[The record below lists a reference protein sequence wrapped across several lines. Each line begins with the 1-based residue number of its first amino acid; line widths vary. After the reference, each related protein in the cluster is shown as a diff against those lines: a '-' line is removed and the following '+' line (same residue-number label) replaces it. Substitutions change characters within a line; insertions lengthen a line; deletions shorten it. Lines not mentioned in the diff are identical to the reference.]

1 MNPSHPDAE
10 DALERATR
18 ELFAELGWET
28 VNAWSETFPAGILG
42 RENAAEVVLR
52 SRLLPALE
60 RLNPGLPPEAIDQA
74 VEDLARDR
82 SALSMAQANRE
93 VHALLRGGVKVRFRN
108 DDGAEIEE
116 TVRVM
121 DWDEPANNDF
131 LVVCQFWVTGE
142 LHRRRPDLVGFVN
155 GLPLLLVELKAHTR
169 QLENA
174 YRDNLRDYKDTIP
187 RIFWYNALTVLSNGV
202 EARVG
207 TLSSKW
213 EHFAEWKKIS
223 DEEEPGVISLETLI
237 RGTCDRRRLV
247 DLVENFSLFSD
258 TGGAVVRLMARNH
271 QFLGVNN
278 AVDAVRRLGENQ
290 GRLGV
295 FWHTQGSGKSY
306 SMIFFAQK
314 VLRKLPGNW
323 TFVIVTDRTE
333 LDKQIYGNFASVGA
347 VTEPEESVR
356 AESGG
361 HLRQLLRENHRY
373 VFTLIQKFNTDEFV
387 SDRDDII
394 VITDEAH
401 RSQYDVLA
409 ANMRAALPNAAFI
422 GFTGTP
428 LMAGEEKTREVFG
441 EYVSI
446 YDFRQSVEDQATVP
460 LYYENRIPELQ
471 LLNEE
476 SFSDEM
482 ERILEAA
489 ELDEEQEKK
498 LDRELGREYHLLTR
512 DERLETIAA
521 DLVQHF
527 LGRGF
532 QGKAMV
538 VSIDRA
544 TAVRMYDKVRAHWRR
559 RIEQMRGDRERA
571 PAELRDEIDRQ
582 ITYLEETDMAVVVSQ
597 AQNEIDDFRKK
608 GLDILPHRKR
618 MVEEDL
624 ETRFKKPDDPF
635 RIVFVCS
642 MWMTGFDAPSVST
655 IYLDKPMKNHT
666 LMQTI
671 ARANRVWGEKQSG
684 MIVDYVGVFR
694 NLQKA
699 LAIYGGAG
707 GEGGG
712 GGGGGEGPIRSKEEL
727 VRELEEQLRGT
738 IGFCRDLEI
747 DVSALVAAEG
757 FQRTAKLADAREA
770 VLVDEDTKKRFL
782 ALVSHLKRLYKAV
795 LPDPAAMRFSAVVST
810 LGALAEMVRAVAD
823 PVSIAEVMGEVEKLL
838 DRSIA
843 TEPFVIP
850 AERAPYGAV
859 DRIDL
864 RQIDFELLRE
874 KFGGHHKRTHVE
886 RLKAAIGKKLEEM
899 VARNRTRTDY
909 LEKFLEMIEEYNSGS
924 KNVEMFFDE
933 LLAFTKRLTEE
944 EQRGVA
950 ENLSEEEL
958 AVFDLLMRPQP
969 GLTDAEVKEVKT
981 VARELLETLKREK
994 LVLDWRRRQQSRAA
1008 VLTAVR
1014 DVLDKLPRAYTTEM
1028 YNEKCQRV
1036 YQHIF
1041 DAYADAE
1048 KSVYGTAA

>member
-1 MNPSHPDAE
+1 MSPHHHLDAE
-10 DALERATR
+10 EALEQATL
-18 ELFAELGWET
+18 ELFSELGWEP
-28 VNAWSETFPAGILG
+28 VSAYSETFPSSILG
-42 RENAAEVVLR
+42 REHAAEVVLR
-52 SRLLPALE
+52 SRLRPALE
-60 RLNPGLPPEAIDQA
+60 RLNPAFPGEAIEQA
-74 VEDLARDR
+74 VEELTRNR

-93 VHALLRGGVKVRFRN
+93 VYQLLRGGVKVRFRDEN
-108 DDGAEIEE
+108 GSELEE
-116 TVRVM
+116 TVRVV
-121 DWDEPANNDF
+121 DWNDATNNDF
-131 LVVCQFWVTGE
+131 LVVRQFWVTGE
-142 LHRRRPDLVGFVN
+142 LHKRRPDLVGFVN
-155 GLPLLLVELKAHTR
+155 GLPLVLLELKAHTK
-169 QLENA
+169 QLEHA
-174 YRDNLRDYKDTIP
+174 YQDNLRDYKDTIP
-187 RIFWYNALTVLSNGV
+187 QIFWHNALIMLSNGV

-223 DEEEPGVISLETLI
+223 DEEERGVISLETVI
-237 RGTCDRRRLV
+237 RGTCQKRRLL
-247 DLVENFSLFSD
+247 DLVENFTLFSD
-258 TGGAVVRLMARNH
+258 TGGAVVKLLAKNH
-271 QFLGVNN
+271 QLLGVNN
-278 AVDAVRRLGENQ
+278 AVDAVRNLRENQ

-314 VLRKLPGNW
+314 VLRKMPGNW

-333 LDKQIYGNFASVGA
+333 LDKQIYKNFASMGA

-356 AESGG
+356 AESGD

-373 VFTLIQKFNTDEFV
+373 VFTLIQKFNIDEFV

-409 ANMRAALPNAAFI
+409 ANMRSALPNAAFI

-446 YDFRQSVEDQATVP
+446 YDFRQSVEDRATVP

-476 SFSDEM
+476 SFGEEM

-498 LDRELGREYHLLTR
+498 LERELAREYHLITR
-512 DERLETIAA
+512 DERLETIAG

-538 VSIDRA
+538 VSIDKA
-544 TAVRMYDKVRAHWRR
+544 TAVRMYDKVRAHWQRR
-559 RIEQMRGDRERA
+559 LQQLRGDLERA
-571 PAELRDEIDRQ
+571 PKELRHEIDRQ
-582 ITYLEETDMAVVVSQ
+582 IGYMEETDMAVVVSQ
-597 AQNEIDDFRKK
+597 AQNEIDDFKTK

-618 MVEEDL
+618 VVEEDL
-624 ETRFKKPDDPF
+624 ETRFKNSEDPF

-655 IYLDKPMKNHT
+655 VYLDKPVKNHT

-699 LAIYGGAG
+699 LAIYGGADD
-707 GEGGG
+707 GGG
-712 GGGGGEGPIRSKEEL
+712 TGGNEGPIRSKEEL
-727 VRELEEQLRGT
+727 VRELEEQLQGT
-738 IGFCRDLEI
+738 VAFCQDLGI
-747 DVSALVAAEG
+747 DVKALVAAEG

-770 VLVDEDTKKRFL
+770 ILVDEDTKERFL
-782 ALVSHLKRLYKAV
+782 TLVNHLKRLYKAV
-795 LPDPAAMRFSAVVST
+795 LPDPAATRFAAVVST
-810 LGALAEMVRAVAD
+810 LGALADMIRAASD
-823 PVSIAEVMGEVEKLL
+823 PVSITEVMGEVEKLL

-843 TEPFVIP
+843 TEPFVIRP
-850 AERAPYGAV
+850 ARAEYGKT

-864 RQIDFELLRE
+864 SQIDFELLRE
-874 KFGGHHKRTHVE
+874 KFAGNHKRTQVE

-899 VARNRTRTDY
+899 VALNRTRTDY
-909 LEKFLEMIEEYNSGS
+909 LDKFLQMIEEYNSGS
-924 KNVEMFFDE
+924 KNVELFFDE
-933 LLAFTKRLTEE
+933 LLAFTKRLSQE
-944 EQRGVA
+944 EQRAVA

-958 AVFDLLMRPQP
+958 AVFDLLMRPHP
-969 GLTDAEVKEVKT
+969 DLSNAEVKEVKA

-1008 VLTAVR
+1008 VLTTVQ

-1028 YNEKCQRV
+1028 YNEKCQRI

>member
-1 MNPSHPDAE
+1 MSPPHPDAE
-10 DALERATR
+10 DALEAATV
-18 ELFAELGWET
+18 ELFAELGWAT
-28 VNAWSETFPAGILG
+28 ANAYSETFPGSFLG
-42 RENAAEVVLR
+42 RETAGEVVLR
-52 SRLLPALE
+52 GRLRGALE
-60 RLNPGLPPEAIDQA
+60 RLNPALPPEAIDQA
-74 VEDLARDR
+74 VEELARDR
-82 SALSMAQANRE
+82 SALSTAQANRE
-93 VHALLRGGVKVRFRN
+93 VYRLLRGGVTVRFRDDDDN
-108 DDGAEIEE
+108 DVEE
-116 TVRVM
+116 TARVV
-121 DWDEPANNDF
+121 DWRGPANNDLL
-131 LVVCQFWVTGE
+131 LVQQFWVTGE

-155 GLPLLLVELKAHTR
+155 GLPLVLVELKAHTR

-174 YRDNLRDYKDTIP
+174 YHDNLRDYKDTIP
-187 RIFWYNALTVLSNGV
+187 QIFWNNALILLSNGV
-202 EARVG
+202 ESRVG
-207 TLSSKW
+207 SLSSKW

-223 DEEEPGVISLETLI
+223 DEDEPGVISLETTI
-237 RGTCDRRRLV
+237 RGTCEPRRLL
-247 DLVENFSLFSD
+247 DLVENFTLFSD
-258 TGGAVVRLMARNH
+258 TGGALIKLLAKNH

-278 AVDAVRRLGENQ
+278 AVDAVHNLGENQ

-323 TFVIVTDRTE
+323 TFVVVTDRTE
-333 LDKQIYGNFASVGA
+333 LDKQIYKNFASVGA

-373 VFTLIQKFNTDEFV
+373 VFTLVHKFNTDEFV
-387 SDRDDII
+387 SDRSDII

-441 EYVSI
+441 DYVSV

-471 LLNEE
+471 LLNETE
-476 SFSDEM
+476 FSEEM

-489 ELDEEQEKK
+489 ELDEEQERK
-498 LDRELGREYHLLTR
+498 LEHELAREYHLITR

-532 QGKAMV
+532 PGKAMV
-538 VSIDRA
+538 VSIDKA
-544 TAVRMYDKVRAHWRR
+544 TAVRMYDKVQAHWQWRLDQLRR
-559 RIEQMRGDRERA
+559 DRAQA
-571 PAELRDEIDRQ
+571 PAELQDEIGRQ
-582 ITYLEETDMAVVVSQ
+582 IAFMDETDMAVVVSQ
-597 AQNEIDDFRKK
+597 SQNEFDDFKQK
-608 GLDILPHRKR
+608 GLNILPHRTR
-618 MVEEDL
+618 MVKEDL
-624 ETRFKKPDDPF
+624 ETKFKDPANPF

-655 IYLDKPMKNHT
+655 VYLDKPMKNHT

-699 LAIYGGAG
+699 LAIYGGGAG
-707 GEGGG
+707 GER
-712 GGGGGEGPIRSKEEL
+712 GGGGGEGPIRGKEEL
-727 VRELEEQLRGT
+727 VRELEEQLQGT
-738 IGFCRDLEI
+738 VAFCSELGI
-747 DVSALVAAEG
+747 DVPSLVSAEG
-757 FQRTAKLADAREA
+757 FQRIAKMKDAREA
-770 VLVDEDTKKRFL
+770 VLVNEDTKKRYL
-782 ALVSHLKRLYKAV
+782 ALVSQLKRLYKAV
-795 LPDPAAMRFSAVVST
+795 LPDPAATRFAAVVST
-810 LGALAEMVRAVAD
+810 FGALADMVRAASA
-823 PVSIAEVMGEVEKLL
+823 PVSVAEVMGEVERLL
-838 DRSIA
+838 DRSITA
-843 TEPFVIP
+843 EPFVIRP
-850 AERAPYGAV
+850 KKSPYGVA

-864 RQIDFELLRE
+864 SQIDFELLRE
-874 KFGGHHKRTHVE
+874 KFAGNHKRTQVE
-886 RLKAAIGKKLEEM
+886 RLKAAIGQKLEAM
-899 VARNRTRTDY
+899 VALNRTRTDY
-909 LEKFLEMIEEYNSGS
+909 LETFLEMIEEYNAGS
-924 KNVEMFFDE
+924 KNVEIFFDE
-933 LLAFTKRLTEE
+933 LLAFTKKLSAE
-944 EQRGVA
+944 EQRALA

-958 AVFDLLMRPQP
+958 AVFDLLMRPHP
-969 GLTDAEVKEVKT
+969 ELSDAEVKEVKT

-1008 VLTAVR
+1008 VLIAVQ
-1014 DVLDKLPRAYTTEM
+1014 DVLDKLPRAFTTEM

-1036 YQHIF
+1036 YQHVF
-1041 DAYADAE
+1041 DAYADART
-1048 KSVYGTAA
+1048 SVYGTAA

>member
-1 MNPSHPDAE
+1 MSPPGPDAE
-10 DALERATR
+10 DALEQAAV
-18 ELFAELGWET
+18 ELFSELGWQT
-28 VNAWSETFPAGILG
+28 VNAYSETFPAGILG
-42 RENAAEVVLR
+42 RENAGEIVLS
-52 SRLLPALE
+52 SRLRAALD
-60 RLNPGLPPEAIDQA
+60 RLNPGFPREAIEQA
-74 VEDLARDR
+74 VEEIARDR
-82 SALSMAQANRE
+82 SALSVAQANRE
-93 VHALLRGGVKVRFRN
+93 VYKLLRGGVKVSFRD
-108 DDGAEIEE
+108 DDGTELEE
-116 TVRVM
+116 TVRVV
-121 DWDEPANNDF
+121 DWDEPENNDF
-131 LVVCQFWVTGE
+131 LLVRQLWVTGD
-142 LHRRRPDLVGFVN
+142 LHKRRPDLVGFVN
-155 GLPLLLVELKAHTR
+155 GLPLVLVELKAHTK

-187 RIFWYNALTVLSNGV
+187 QIFWYGALIVLSNGV
-202 EARVG
+202 ETRVG

-223 DEEEPGVISLETLI
+223 DEDEPGVISLETVI
-237 RGTCDRRRLV
+237 RATCEPRRLLDV
-247 DLVENFSLFSD
+247 VENFTLFSD
-258 TGGAVVRLMARNH
+258 TGGALVKLMAKNH

-278 AVDAVRRLGENQ
+278 AVQAVRNLGENR

-323 TFVIVTDRTE
+323 TFVIVTDRME
-333 LDKQIYGNFASVGA
+333 LDKQIYKNFASVGA

-356 AESGG
+356 AESGE

-373 VFTLIQKFNTDEFV
+373 VFTLIHKFNTDEFV

-409 ANMRAALPNAAFI
+409 ANMRTALPNAAFI

-441 EYVSI
+441 DYVSV

-471 LLNEE
+471 LLNETE
-476 SFSDEM
+476 FSEEM
-482 ERILEAA
+482 EQILEAA

-498 LDRELGREYHLLTR
+498 LERELAREYHLITR
-512 DERLETIAA
+512 DERLETISA
-521 DLVQHF
+521 DLVNHF

-532 QGKAMV
+532 PGKAMV
-538 VSIDRA
+538 VSIDKA
-544 TAVRMYDKVRAHWRR
+544 TAVRMYDKVQVHWERR
-559 RIEQMRGDRERA
+559 LEQLRRDREKA
-571 PAELRDEIDRQ
+571 PVELREEVERQ
-582 ITYLEETDMAVVVSQ
+582 IAYMEHTDMAVVVSQ
-597 AQNEIDDFRKK
+597 AQNEIDDFKQK

-624 ETRFKKPDDPF
+624 ETRFKNPEDPF

-655 IYLDKPMKNHT
+655 VYLDKPMKNHT

-671 ARANRVWGEKQSG
+671 ARANRVWAEKQSG

-699 LAIYGGAG
+699 LAIYGGGQG
-707 GEGGG
+707 GDSTGGD
-712 GGGGGEGPIRSKEEL
+712 EGPIRSKAEL
-727 VRELEEQLRGT
+727 VRELEEQLQGT
-738 IGFCRDLEI
+738 AAFCRDLGI
-747 DVSALVAAEG
+747 DVKALVASEG

-770 VLVDEDTKKRFL
+770 VLVSDDMKKRFF

-795 LPDPAAMRFSAVVST
+795 LPDPAATRFRAVVST
-810 LGALAEMVRAVAD
+810 LGALAEMVRAASGT
-823 PVSIAEVMGEVEKLL
+823 VSVAEVMRDIENLL

-843 TEPFVIP
+843 TEPFVIRP
-850 AERAPYGAV
+850 TKVEYGRT

-864 RQIDFELLRE
+864 SQIDFDLLRE
-874 KFGGHHKRTHVE
+874 KFASNHKRTQVE

-899 VARNRTRTDY
+899 VALNRTRTDY
-909 LEKFLEMIEEYNSGS
+909 VEKFLEMIEEYNSGS
-924 KNVEMFFDE
+924 KNVELFFDE
-933 LLAFTKRLTEE
+933 LLAFTKKLSQE
-944 EQRGVA
+944 EQRAVA
-950 ENLSEEEL
+950 ENLTEEEL
-958 AVFDLLMRPQP
+958 AVFDLLMRPHP
-969 GLTDAEVKEVKT
+969 DLSDAEVREVKA
-981 VARELLETLKREK
+981 VAHELLETLKREK
-994 LVLDWRRRQQSRAA
+994 LVLDWRRRQQSRAD
-1008 VLTAVR
+1008 VLTTVQ

-1036 YQHIF
+1036 YQHVF
-1041 DAYADAE
+1041 DAYADAS